1 MGKGS
6 YGQGRAGTRGLLTRF
21 LDTSVLIR
29 YLTGDIS
36 ELARRATGIIDGE
49 DDLWLTDV
57 VLAETAHVLTS
68 VYHVNRD
75 VVVDQLIAF
84 IQRQNISIYAL
95 QKALVI
101 QALLM
106 CRPSGRVSFGDAL
119 IWAAAR
125 TARADAIY
133 SLDERFPE
141 DGLEVL
147 RGPAGP

>member
-1 MGKGS
+1 M
-6 YGQGRAGTRGLLTRF
+6 TRF

-29 YLTGDIS
+29 YLTGDIPQ
-36 ELARRATGIIDGE
+36 LAGRATVIIDRE

-68 VYHVNRD
+68 VYQVTRD
-75 VVVDQLIAF
+75 VVVDQLIAL
-84 IQRQNISIYAL
+84 IQRQNISVYAL
-95 QKALVI
+95 QKALII

-125 TARADAIY
+125 TAGADAIY

>member
-1 MGKGS
+1 MGKRS
-6 YGQGRAGTRGLLTRF
+6 YGQDGPDRTGLLTRF

-29 YLTGDIS
+29 YLTADIP
-36 ELARRATGIIDGE
+36 ELAIRATEIIDGE

-57 VLAETAHVLTS
+57 VLAETAHVLMSGYQVTR
-68 VYHVNRD
+68 VA
-75 VVVDQLIAF
+75 VVDQLITF
-84 IQRQNISIYAL
+84 IQRQNISLYAL
-95 QKALVI
+95 RKALVV

-119 IWAAAR
+119 IWAVAR

-133 SLDERFPE
+133 SLAERFPE

>member
-1 MGKGS
+1 M
-6 YGQGRAGTRGLLTRF
+6 TRF